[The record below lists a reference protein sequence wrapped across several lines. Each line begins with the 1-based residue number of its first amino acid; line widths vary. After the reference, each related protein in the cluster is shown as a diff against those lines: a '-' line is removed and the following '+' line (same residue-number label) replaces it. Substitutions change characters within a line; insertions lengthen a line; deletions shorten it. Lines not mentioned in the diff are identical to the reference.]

1 MKRRLFLRNF
11 ALLVAI
17 VLTVTTA
24 FSNYNFVKAADN
36 DVTENTESNK
46 ELVQCSDDWVI
57 FKYKDENG
65 DPQFDVKYQGKTVKE
80 LEQLGLKLQYFIII
94 VGDPMPFYIDKWID
108 VETKEQLNFSE
119 NKYQIRFRIID
130 SDNNTIINTSDA
142 FSLEDNDTY
151 VSRPNIE
158 YFYDITKKSNKFKLE
173 LKVNKYL
180 EQIDTLSIS
189 VTPNGYGANVDN
201 ILSSATISNINLM
214 SYSNKYDIDGETYQ
228 LEYSI
233 ISCDIVIPPSLDL
246 PSDFDD
252 NTGEP
257 CEYMIGYTLSFN
269 GFSLPIENF
278 LFITNT
284 PTFINQSDSK
294 LIDYIQL
301 VASSSNIKANTS
313 ISLVANILPDNAT
326 NKKLNWSSSNFD
338 YATVDENG
346 KVTAKSAGAGKS
358 VTITAKSTDGSNV
371 EGKYTLNILPE
382 TTLVKTI
389 KIIANS
395 SNVNAGKAIT
405 LKAIVNSDATNK
417 TLTWSSSNPDYA
429 IVDKDGVV
437 TTKSAGAGKTV
448 TIIAKSTD
456 GGNISTSF
464 NLRINKI
471 LVTKIKLK
479 AQKSVKVGKK
489 LKIKLTINSNAT
501 NKAVKWSVSNK
512 KYAKINS
519 KGVLTA
525 KKAGR
530 GKTIKVT
537 AKAKDGSGKK
547 TTIKIKIKK

>member
-142 FSLEDNDTY
+142 FSLEDNNTY

-214 SYSNKYDIDGETYQ
+214 SYSNKYDIEGETYQ

-233 ISCDIVIPPSLDL
+233 ISCDIVIPPSLNL
-246 PSDFDD
+246 PSEFDD
-252 NTGEP
+252 DTGEP
-257 CEYMIGYTLSFN
+257 YECMIGYTLSFK
-269 GFSLPIENF
+269 GFNLPIEDF

-284 PTFINQSDSK
+284 PTFINQSDNK

-301 VASSSNIKANTS
+301 VAPSSNIKANTS

-326 NKKLNWSSSNFD
+326 NKKLNWSSSNSD

-346 KVTAKSAGAGKS
+346 TVTAKAAGAGKS
-358 VTITAKSTDGSNV
+358 VVITATSTDGSNV
-371 EGKYTLNILPE
+371 EGKYTLNIIPE
-382 TTLVKTI
+382 VTLVKTV
-389 KIIANS
+389 KITSDS
-395 SNVNAGKAIT
+395 SNVDAGKAIT
-405 LKAIVNSDATNK
+405 LKANLNSDATNK
-417 TLTWSSSNPDYA
+417 TLTWRSSNPDYA
-429 IVDKDGVV
+429 TVDDNGIVTAKP
-437 TTKSAGAGKTV
+437 AGAGKTV
-448 TIIAKSTD
+448 TITAKATD
-456 GGNISTSF
+456 GSNVSASF
-464 NLRINKI
+464 KLKINKV
-471 LVTKIKLK
+471 LVKKIKLK
-479 AQKSVKVGKK
+479 AKKSLKVGKK
-489 LKIKLTINSNAT
+489 LKIKLTINSDAT
-501 NKAVKWSVSNK
+501 NKKVKWSVSNK

-519 KGVLTA
+519 KGILTA
-525 KKAGR
+525 KKAGK

-537 AKAKDGSGKK
+537 VKAKDGSGKK
-547 TTIKIKIKK
+547 ATIKIKIK